1 MPALSVTTSVNEWR
15 ATTLG
20 ESCIMYQPKTITRK
34 EMNADGK
41 FPVYGANG
49 VIGRH
54 NEYNH
59 DDPELVIGCR
69 GSIGMVH
76 ITEPKS
82 WINGNAMVIQ
92 SKNGDISQSFLRYLF
107 LGGIDISSAIS
118 GTAQPQITRKSLS
131 LVEFS
136 YPPLDEQQRIVSIL
150 DEAFEWITES
160 VEQIRLNLI
169 NANEQ
174 FSSILQSIFTVDDD
188 GWNESPLIQVVEETC
203 TLSYG
208 IVQPGNETIGGIPVV
223 RPTDLSQD
231 FISTDGLKRI
241 EPSRVDSY
249 SRTELVGGEI
259 LLCVRGSAG
268 KISIANQELKG
279 ANVTRG
285 IVPIRFD
292 LSKISQKFGYYLLLS
307 EYLQLQIREKTYG
320 STLQQINIRDVKQ
333 LVVRYPSLNRQATI
347 LLKLESLFT
356 ETKNLSLNYE
366 RKYENIIALKQSI
379 LHEAFNGTL

>member
-1 MPALSVTTSVNEWR
+1 MPALSVTTSANEWR

-69 GSIGMVH
+69 GSIGMAH

-131 LVEFS
+131 PVEFS
-136 YPPLDEQQRIVSIL
+136 YPIDSKEQERIVRIL
-150 DEAFEWITES
+150 DQTFNNINDNISQMEIKLQNAKNLFRSQLTKYFNSPEPDWISTTMG
-160 VEQIRLNLI
+160 
-169 NANEQ
+169 EQ
-174 FSSILQSIFTVDDD
+174 FVLQRGFDITKKQQNEGPFPVVSSGGIRSYHDTAKVQAPGVVVGRKGSIGSVYYLEVDFWPHDTTLWIKDFCGNNPKLVYYYLQS
-188 GWNESPLIQVVEETC
+188 L
-203 TLSYG
+203 
-208 IVQPGNETIGGIPVV
+208 
-223 RPTDLSQD
+223 DLKQY
-231 FISTDGLKRI
+231 
-241 EPSRVDSY
+241 DS
-249 SRTELVGGEI
+249 
-259 LLCVRGSAG
+259 GSANPALNRNNLHPLRINWPPVN
-268 KISIANQELKG
+268 KQESTT
-279 ANVTRG
+279 N
-285 IVPIRFD
+285 
-292 LSKISQKFGYYLLLS
+292 LLDSLFLETVELERVYHTSLNILS
-307 EYLQLQIREKTYG
+307 E
-320 STLQQINIRDVKQ
+320 
-333 LVVRYPSLNRQATI
+333 
-347 LLKLESLFT
+347 
-356 ETKNLSLNYE
+356 
-366 RKYENIIALKQSI
+366 LKQSI
-379 LHEAFNGTL
+379 LKEAFNGTLRIA